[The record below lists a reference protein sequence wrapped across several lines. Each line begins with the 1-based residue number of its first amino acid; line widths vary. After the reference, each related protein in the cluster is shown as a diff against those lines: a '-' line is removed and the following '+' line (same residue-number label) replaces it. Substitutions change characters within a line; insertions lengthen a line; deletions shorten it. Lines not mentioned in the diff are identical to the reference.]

1 MRLDGSSPRPWPAT
15 SVVGL
20 LSETPRADL
29 LSLGVR
35 REFAAGQVLLHQ
47 GERSTHVFVLL
58 TGHVKILSESGS
70 GRTILLAVRSRG
82 DLVGELAGMDGS
94 SRMARVVAIRAIAAQ
109 LLPFDEFEGFLH
121 RHPEALRVVN
131 ASIAAKLRSA
141 TDKIIDFSSQEVPVR
156 VARALLRILADHGT
170 PAEGGGTSIGIP
182 LTQPEL
188 AAIVSAS
195 EPAVHKA
202 LAELRK
208 HEVISVGYR
217 SYVVRDLP
225 RLRDFAELPPEIMAK
240 P

>member
-1 MRLDGSSPRPWPAT
+1 M
-15 SVVGL
+15 
-20 LSETPRADL
+20 
-29 LSLGVR
+29 
-35 REFAAGQVLLHQ
+35 
-47 GERSTHVFVLL
+47 FVLVE
-58 TGHVKILSESGS
+58 GHVKILSESGS

-94 SRMARVVAIRAIAAQ
+94 TRMARVAAIGAIAAR

-121 RHPEALRVVN
+121 RHPAAFRVVN
-131 ASIAAKLRSA
+131 GSVAAKLRSA

-156 VARALLRILADHGT
+156 VARALLRVLADHGR
-170 PAEGGGTSIGIP
+170 PVAGGVSIGIP

-188 AAIVSAS
+188 AAIVAAS

-208 HEVISVGYR
+208 HEVVSVGYR

-225 RLRDFAELPPEIMAK
+225 GLRRFAELPGEIPAT